1 MNDRARRAPMG
12 LGLSLCVCLGAVLG
26 CDDKPDKAASSSAAS
41 AEPSPAA
48 TVTPTPKKPA
58 GPPDFEIDTL
68 GAKVGFER
76 ALLDQRDGHD
86 TLVKLLKP
94 TENFVDG
101 QDVSLIVDRNAKL
114 PWVVTFITELG
125 KLGAKHVVVKSETR
139 KEYAPSLAFTP
150 ELALKSPPD
159 CSPVA
164 MVLEDRGTAVW
175 KLSGGV
181 ATKHGKGMAG
191 PDLSMTGDNIER
203 FAKGCKQS
211 SILFVSAGPSVEWG
225 LTYDLAVSAKTLD
238 KVHFDT
244 FVLLSETPVPGHKVE
259 LRH

>member
-1 MNDRARRAPMG
+1 MSFRAQHSSLALG
-12 LGLSLCVCLGAVLG
+12 LGLCLCAALA
-26 CDDKPDKAASSSAAS
+26 CDDKPEKSASNTAAS
-41 AEPSPAA
+41 AQPSPEA
-48 TVTPTPKKPA
+48 TVTTPPKPK

-68 GAKVGFER
+68 SAKVGFER

-86 TLVKLLKP
+86 NLTKLLKP

-101 QDVSLIVDRNAKL
+101 QDVSLLVDRNAKL
-114 PWVVTFITELG
+114 PWVVTFVDELG
-125 KLGAKHVVVKSETR
+125 KLGAKHVIVKTETR
-139 KEYAPSLAFTP
+139 KEYSPSLALSP
-150 ELALKSPPD
+150 ELSLKSPPE
-159 CSPVA
+159 CSTVA

-203 FAKGCKQS
+203 FAKGCKNS
-211 SILFVSAGPSVEWG
+211 TMLFVSAGPTVEWG
-225 LTYDLAVSAKTLD
+225 LAYDLAVSAKTLE

-244 FVLLSETPVPGHKVE
+244 FVLLGETPVPGHKVD